1 MESEIKV
8 NLLHALEDF
17 LGMYK
22 QMPSEVV
29 LIESIANSID
39 GGASILDI
47 WLNDTNRTYELSD
60 NGKGMNK
67 EEFENYHTVALSSK
81 DKSKGIGFAGIGA
94 KIYLASWEGAN
105 MYTDT
110 CGNEGPF
117 KSRMFRRGNKLL
129 YDIIPSGKTQRGT
142 TYTVTL
148 NEEHFNDLKKNI
160 SNYIVFWYNQI
171 MLNGIQINV
180 NGERVEPWG
189 PEVIKESEE
198 TLTIYKHK
206 FPLKLWLTK
215 DDIPYYRLNI
225 EYDIFGK
232 RVKND
237 IPNFEFEIKPEYKH
251 NVLCIVDASELS
263 KFLTSNKEDFKKT
276 PLGNQVFQ
284 QAREHFYA
292 WLKDNS
298 LLVSNE
304 KGSGNNEEILQ
315 NEVTDALNKLLESRE
330 FSWMNPWSPLFKGPT
345 TFKNS
350 DGDVSVTETEGSQ
363 KSEGTKGG
371 QGKGGGTTTVGP
383 DKGKSYTKIDEGKP
397 NGTEAI
403 RNRRGLGIIPM
414 DIEEDPREG
423 WVDLSNKAVVINTAH
438 PLESKIEKSKDN
450 RLMRYNIARVVI
462 SSLLQYAEDSG
473 EKEMTVS
480 EVISLQSSIMT
491 KLFTENGSNLP
502 F

>member
-17 LGMYK
+17 LGMYE

-39 GGASILDI
+39 GDASILDI

-117 KSRMFRRGNKLL
+117 KSRMFRKGNKLL
-129 YDIIPSGKTQRGT
+129 YDIIPSEKEQRGT

-148 NEEHFNDLKKNI
+148 NEDHFNDLKKNI

-171 MLNGIQINV
+171 ILKGIRISV
-180 NGERVEPWG
+180 NGERVEPWH

-206 FPLKLWLTK
+206 FPLKLWLTR
-215 DDIPYYRLNI
+215 DEIPYYRLNI

-237 IPNFEFEIKPEYKH
+237 IPNFVFEIKPEYKH

-263 KFLTSNKEDFKKT
+263 QFLTSNKEDFKKT
-276 PLGNQVFQ
+276 PLRNLMIQ

-292 WLKDNS
+292 WLENND
-298 LLVSNE
+298 LLVHNE
-304 KGSGNNEEILQ
+304 KGPENNEEILQ
-315 NEVTDALNKLLESRE
+315 NEVTDALNKILESNE
-330 FSWMNPWSPLFKGPT
+330 FSWMNPWSSLFKGPT
-345 TFKNS
+345 IFK
-350 DGDVSVTETEGSQ
+350 DGEGDVPTTKTKGGQ
-363 KSEGTKGG
+363 KTKGTKGG
-371 QGKGGGTTTVGP
+371 QGEGEGTATAGP
-383 DKGKSYTKIDEGKP
+383 DEGDGYTKSDEGEP
-397 NGTEAI
+397 NGTETI
-403 RNRRGLGIIPM
+403 RNRQGLGIIPT

-480 EVISLQSSIMT
+480 EVISLQSNIMT
-491 KLFTENGSNLP
+491 RLFTENGSNLS